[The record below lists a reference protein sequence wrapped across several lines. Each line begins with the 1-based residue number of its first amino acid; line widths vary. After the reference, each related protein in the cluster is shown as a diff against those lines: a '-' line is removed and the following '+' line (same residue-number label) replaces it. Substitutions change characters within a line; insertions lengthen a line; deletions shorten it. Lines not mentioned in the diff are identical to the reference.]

1 MRHPILAR
9 RTTLAAYLLAWVPFG
24 GLMAVL
30 GRSQGWTW
38 AEALALAVAQTFTGA
53 FLVLSAWYL
62 CRALPIERS
71 LSSGRWIAWSMDA
84 LLVGLAWAGL
94 ATLEAKALALAPTFA
109 TLPLKVGRAF
119 PVLWALGALFQA
131 AGIALHYLLLALE
144 RSREVEKAGQALK
157 ALAQEAE
164 LKALRAQINPH
175 FLFNS
180 LNSISALTSLDPAKA
195 RTMCVLL
202 SDFLRIT
209 LGLGER
215 TSVSLTEELALLRTY
230 LEIEQVRFGK
240 RLQVSWDIEE
250 AVAAINLPPLLLQP
264 LVENAIKHGIAQVA
278 EGGLLGIRAWAE
290 EGRACIQVENPRDPD
305 EPVPPGLGLGLR
317 AVRERLKGRFGERA
331 RLELESGPTFHRVRL
346 NIPLLESKESA

>member
-38 AEALALAVAQTFTGA
+38 AEALTLALAQTLTGA

-62 CRALPIERS
+62 CRALPLERA
-71 LSSGRWIAWSMDA
+71 LSSARWVAWSVDA
-84 LLVGLAWAGL
+84 LMVGLVWAGM
-94 ATLEAKALALAPTFA
+94 ATFEARLLALIPAFA
-109 TLPLKVGRAF
+109 AMPFKVSRAF

-144 RSREVEKAGQALK
+144 RSREAEKAGQALK

-180 LNSISALTSLDPAKA
+180 LNSISALTSLDPARA

-215 TSVSLTEELALLRTY
+215 PSVSL
-230 LEIEQVRFGK
+230 
-240 RLQVSWDIEE
+240 
-250 AVAAINLPPLLLQP
+250 
-264 LVENAIKHGIAQVA
+264 
-278 EGGLLGIRAWAE
+278 
-290 EGRACIQVENPRDPD
+290 
-305 EPVPPGLGLGLR
+305 
-317 AVRERLKGRFGERA
+317 
-331 RLELESGPTFHRVRL
+331 
-346 NIPLLESKESA
+346 

>member
-1 MRHPILAR
+1 
-9 RTTLAAYLLAWVPFG
+9 
-24 GLMAVL
+24 MAVL
-30 GRSQGWTW
+30 GQSQGWSWT
-38 AEALALAVAQTFTGA
+38 EALTLALAQTLTAA

-62 CRALPIERS
+62 CRALPLERT
-71 LSSGRWIAWSMDA
+71 LSSGRWIAWSVDA

-94 ATLEAKALALAPTFA
+94 ATVEARALALIPDFHA
-109 TLPLKVGRAF
+109 LPLKVGRAF

-215 TSVSLTEELALLRTY
+215 VSVSLTEELALLRTY

-240 RLQVSWDIEE
+240 RLQVAWEIQE
-250 AVAAINLPPLLLQP
+250 AVTTLELPPLLLQP

-278 EGGLLGIRAWAE
+278 EGGVLGIRAWAE
-290 EGRACIQVENPRDPD
+290 GGRAFIQVENPRDPD

-317 AVRERLKGRFGERA
+317 AVRERLKGRFGDRA
-331 RLELESGPTFHRVRL
+331 RLDLEAGPAFHRVRL
-346 NIPLLESKESA
+346 DIPLSQPKESP

>member
-30 GRSQGWTW
+30 GASQGWTW
-38 AEALALAVAQTFTGA
+38 AEAVGLCTIQTFTAA

-62 CRALPIERS
+62 CRALPLERTPTTA
-71 LSSGRWIAWSMDA
+71 RWVAWSVDA
-84 LLVGLAWAGL
+84 LVVGYVW
-94 ATLEAKALALAPTFA
+94 ATLARFESRALALLPPFA
-109 TLPLKVGRAF
+109 DLPPKVSRAF
-119 PVLWALGALFQA
+119 PMLWALGVLFQA
-131 AGIALHYLLLALE
+131 AGLAVHYLLLALE
-144 RSREVEKAGQALK
+144 RSREAEKAGQALRT
-157 ALAQEAE
+157 LAQEAE

-180 LNSISALTSLDPAKA
+180 LNSISALTSLDPARA

-209 LGLGER
+209 LGLGEKA
-215 TSVSLTEELALLRTY
+215 SVSLGEELTLLRTY

-240 RLQVSWDIEE
+240 RLRVVWEIQEE
-250 AVAAINLPPLLLQP
+250 ALALALPPLLLQP

-278 EGGLLGIRAWAE
+278 EGGDLRVQAWV
-290 EGRACIQVENPRDPD
+290 EGPTAFIVVENPRDPD
-305 EPVPPGLGLGLR
+305 EPVAPGLGLGLR
-317 AVRERLKGRFGERA
+317 AVRERLRGRFGDQA
-331 RLELESGPTFHRVRL
+331 RLEVEATPDHHLVRL
-346 NIPLLESKESA
+346 AIPPSVPVEHP